1 MPLFN
6 TGGNNKDI
14 VDAIKELKSV
24 QQAVLLAIQ
33 GIQFNQPPLLITSPP
48 PFNINFSPGE
58 TKEIIPAS
66 SSARRIIIKSVS
78 GECKLLLGSSEN
90 IVNSAISVEGD
101 RLIDERWQGQ
111 VFGYSADGA
120 EIIINIE
127 SEGENEMVVPFNA
140 HCELATGTNF
150 AYDWLGGGV
159 EKFNAV
165 MPINSQSPGSGKILM
180 LDSFQ
185 PAGDVILS
193 VLPPDNGSWL
203 DTSTDPLGFAR
214 GFVVRLINPVDLT
227 MALISDAWKLFLPAD
242 FKRIFDR
249 SINRKV
255 PLTGGDTVPIPL
267 SFNSLAIIVTTDT
280 ISHGHRGCVFSW
292 DNTNKSIKILGY

>member
-6 TGGNNKDI
+6 TGGNNKNI
-14 VDAIKELKSV
+14 VDAINRLKSV
-24 QQAVLLAIQ
+24 EDAVLLAIQ
-33 GIQFNQPPLLITSPP
+33 SIQFNQPPLLITSPA

-66 SSARRIIIKSVS
+66 SNARRIIIKSVF

-90 IVNSAISVEGD
+90 IANSAISVKDD
-101 RLIDERWQGQ
+101 RLIDERWQGAI
-111 VFGYSADGA
+111 FGYSANGA

-127 SEGENEMVVPFNA
+127 IEGDDEMVIPFNA
-140 HCELATGTNF
+140 HCELATGVNF

-165 MPINSQSPGSGKILM
+165 MSIDSQTPGSGKILM
-180 LDSFQ
+180 IDSFQ
-185 PAGDVILS
+185 PASDI
-193 VLPPDNGSWL
+193 VLNIIPPDDTNWL
-203 DTSTDPLGFAR
+203 DTSPDPAGFAR
-214 GFVVRLINPVDLT
+214 GFICRLINPVDLS
-227 MALISDAWKLFLPAD
+227 MAFISEAWKAFLPED

-249 SINRKV
+249 SVNRKV
-255 PLTGGDTVPIPL
+255 PLTGGNTSPIPL

-280 ISHGHRGCVFSW
+280 INHGHRGCVFEW
-292 DNTNKSIKILGY
+292 DNVNKSIKILGY